1 MMRRLLVPALIGPM
15 LFGMAVLAGC
25 ERREVRPE
33 APASAPKR
41 EADFR
46 HRLEGDISGDY
57 RPVVEAGEGW
67 RVQSL
72 FIGQAPAFEA
82 WEAGRREAS
91 PLILTLV
98 GPDGAVRF
106 TPRAYALTD
115 ERLTL
120 VAGAPGGRDARLEAR
135 IDPGALATARRNLG
149 DRTPVI
155 SGTVTVEGVRL
166 PVNLGWWNGD

>member
-1 MMRRLLVPALIGPM
+1 MRRLLVPALIGPM
-15 LFGMAVLAGC
+15 LFGMAALAGC
-25 ERREVRPE
+25 ERREARPE

-57 RPVVEAGEGW
+57 RPVAEAGEVW
-67 RVQSL
+67 RVESL
-72 FIGQAPAFEA
+72 FIGQASAFEA

-120 VAGAPGGRDARLEAR
+120 VAVAPGGREARLEAR

-149 DRTPVI
+149 DLTPVV